1 MEIIHAFIN
10 RLYAAE
16 NGIFEILIDGF
27 RSFGSEY
34 LAAEIFIRHCNG
46 SVDKVAER
54 VCKLGIVA
62 LDYSGISNRT
72 VSGIG
77 HLGEQIISDGVNAE
91 ISHEV
96 VRIYDIALGF

>member
-1 MEIIHAFIN
+1 MEIIHAFVN

-16 NGIFEILIDGF
+16 DGVFEILINCFGSF
-27 RSFGSEY
+27 RSKY

-62 LDYSGISNRT
+62 LNYGGIS
-72 VSGIG
+72 
-77 HLGEQIISDGVNAE
+77 D
-91 ISHEV
+91 
-96 VRIYDIALGF
+96 